1 MTGSR
6 RADVF
11 GPLLGVALLAC
22 SSNVSAQAWLPGAGE
37 GAVSVLYQNSLVDR
51 HLGSDGSRIDSGTIR
66 VDGLLLDVTYG
77 VTEKIALTL
86 NVPFLAAKYEGV
98 KPHPNSPID
107 DGRLHGAFQDLRF
120 DVRYNVVTAPFAITP
135 FVATVLP
142 SHDYQYYGHAA
153 VGRDLNEVQVG
164 AYVARVLDPFIPGAF
179 VQGRYAYGFTQQ
191 LFDISH
197 NRSMLDLELG
207 YFVSPKLRTFGLAT
221 GQITH
226 GGVELI
232 GAFPFNLPTEQ
243 IVHHDQISRVNMLDL
258 GGGAQLSLT
267 PSMDVF
273 GSVLHTMSGTNGHAL
288 SYLVTVGASWTFHA
302 NAMRRTRAEHSLI
315 RCLCEKGK

>member
-1 MTGSR
+1 MTRLRRGVMFGSFLC
-6 RADVF
+6 V
-11 GPLLGVALLAC
+11 PLLAYA
-22 SSNVSAQAWLPGAGE
+22 SDASAQAWLPGAGE

-51 HLGSDGSRIDSGTIR
+51 HLGSDGSRIDSGKIR

-77 VTEKIALTL
+77 VTDKIAITL
-86 NVPFLAAKYEGV
+86 NVPFIAAKYEGI
-98 KPHPNSPID
+98 KPHPNSALD

-120 DVRYNVVTAPFAITP
+120 DVRYNISTGPVAITP
-135 FVATVLP
+135 FVGTVLP
-142 SHDYQYYGHAA
+142 SHDYPYYGHAA
-153 VGRDLNEVQVG
+153 VGRNLNEVQVG
-164 AYVARVLDPFIPGAF
+164 AYVARVLDPLIPGAF
-179 VQGRYAYGFTQQ
+179 VQGRYAYAFTQQ

-197 NRSMLDLELG
+197 NRSILDLELG

-232 GAFPFNLPTEQ
+232 GAFPFNLPSEQ
-243 IVHHDQISRVNMLDL
+243 IVHHDQISRVNMFDL
-258 GGGAQLSLT
+258 GAGAQVSVS
-267 PSMDVF
+267 PSMDLF
-273 GSVLHTMSGTNGHAL
+273 GSVVHTMSGTNGHAL

-302 NAMRRTRAEHSLI
+302 KVRRATAEHSLI